1 MRMRDGVGEIDP
13 SARIY
18 DNVTLGKRVTVRE
31 GAILY
36 ENVTVGDNAYI
47 GPNVTLG
54 EPLADFYGKPDYENP
69 PTEIG
74 ADSLVRSGTVI
85 YAGTRTGARLKTGHN
100 ASIREFTEAGDDCSF
115 GSFSMI
121 DGRAKF
127 GDGCRLHYAVA
138 TSHGTVLGNRV
149 QVFPFTAFPD
159 SLHPPCRRH
168 LVGPVIGDETIILL
182 HAIILPRVRVGAR
195 CLVAAHTI
203 VTKDVPDGMA
213 VMGTPGKIVKR
224 VADIPCQI
232 TPGHHPYPW
241 TEAQE

>member
-1 MRMRDGVGEIDP
+1 MRMRDGLGRIDP

-18 DNVTLGKRVTVRE
+18 DNVTLGKNVTVRE

-36 ENVTVGDNAYI
+36 ENVTVGDNAFI

-54 EPLADFYGKPDYENP
+54 EPLADYYSDAGYENP
-69 PTEIG
+69 STVIG
-74 ADSLVRSGTVI
+74 PDSIVRSSTVI
-85 YAGTRTGARLKTGHN
+85 YAGTKTGARLKTGHS
-100 ASIREFTEAGDDCSF
+100 ASIREFTEAGEDCSF
-115 GSFSMI
+115 GSFAMV
-121 DGRAKF
+121 DGRGKF
-127 GDGCRLHYAVA
+127 GDGCRLHYAVSTA
-138 TSHGTVLGNRV
+138 HGTIMGKRV
-149 QVFPFTAFPD
+149 QAFPFSAFPD

-182 HAIILPRVRVGAR
+182 HAIVLPRVTVGAR

-213 VMGTPGKIVKR
+213 VMGSPGKIVKR
-224 VADIPCQI
+224 AADIPCKI
-232 TPGHHPYPW
+232 TPDHRPYPW